1 MGPPASDRCSD
12 MIEVESKFQVA
23 DTFELIQ
30 RISSRW
36 GARLTQSVEQ
46 RDEYFE
52 HPSRSFD
59 ESDEA
64 LRIRRVVAGEQTS
77 EIQLCYKGPRL
88 DAETKTRAEIE
99 CDLSLL
105 SQNSDSSCREILL
118 ALGFRPVGVVHKRR
132 QMYEFLEGNRAW
144 TISFDEVSNLG
155 NFVELETLCEDD
167 ERLLATTALKRLAEQ
182 MDLGSSIRT
191 SYLEM
196 LFA

>member
-1 MGPPASDRCSD
+1 

-23 DTFELIQ
+23 ETSELIR
-30 RISSRW
+30 RIRSEW
-36 GARLTQSVEQ
+36 GAQLTRIIQQS
-46 RDEYFE
+46 DEYFE

-59 ESDEA
+59 ETDEA
-64 LRIRRVVAGEQTS
+64 LRIRRVVEGEQTS

-105 SQNSDSSCREILL
+105 LQNSESSCREILL
-118 ALGFRPVGVVHKRR
+118 ALGFRPVGVVQKRR
-132 QMYEFLEGNRAW
+132 QMYEFREGNRDW
-144 TISFDEVSNLG
+144 TISFDEVSELG
-155 NFVELETLCEDD
+155 SFVELETLCEED
-167 ERLLATTALKRLAEQ
+167 ERLSATAALRLLAEQ
-182 MDLGSSIRT
+182 MRLGTSIRT